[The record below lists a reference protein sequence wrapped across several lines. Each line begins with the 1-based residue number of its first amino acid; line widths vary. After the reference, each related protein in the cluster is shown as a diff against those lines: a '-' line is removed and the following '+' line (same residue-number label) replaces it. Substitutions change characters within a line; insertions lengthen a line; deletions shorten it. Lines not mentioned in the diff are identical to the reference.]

1 MKEFKY
7 LGYVIRYND
16 SQEVHIGDRVR
27 KEATIGQVWGIGK
40 RRVGRDWGRRIWL
53 FDSLVWM
60 VISYRVEIWRW
71 KERSGMEKIYDR
83 FLRWVLG
90 VEE

>member
-16 SQEVHIGDRVR
+16 SQEVHIGDRMR

-53 FDSLVWM
+53 FDSLVWT
-60 VISYRVEIWRW
+60 VISYRVEIW
-71 KERSGMEKIYDR
+71 E
-83 FLRWVLG
+83 
-90 VEE
+90 